1 MTDLELQ
8 ELRRAKWRLDGRPV
22 HTRED
27 ARSFLESVGFC
38 LMYPQKPPLLAPT
51 FVGAWVGADDRL
63 PSWQQVFADPRAQQA
78 TELMVRLLRERDA
91 YEANLF
97 GENNPF
103 LLAGSIFPYFYA
115 LVGERNPKQPPQSG
129 PRSKYSN
136 LACDTFAA
144 IQRGGPIS
152 KVKLQETLGGSISTP
167 ALDHALGELGV
178 KLRITRVDYNSSEG
192 SFWDVLYRWSP
203 DAVHEGME
211 LSVPTALSALLSKY
225 LDCVIAADQ
234 QDLESFFG
242 NFVSRSRIREA
253 VNALLSARELEFV
266 HVGNRS
272 LIQITPPKVEF
283 IKPEFVKTEFK
294 KREFKPANSERPQF
308 KRRDFKRPAF
318 EKPGFKRSEFKK
330 PELKKPELETPELK
344 KSELKEA
351 EFKKPGFKKTYSK
364 RTAFKKAGFQKPD
377 FKKTDSRKSEFRKPD
392 FKKARFRKEDPK
404 NSPSRSSGS
413 RPSRGRPGSP
423 KKA

>member
-8 ELRRAKWRLDGRPV
+8 DLRRAKWRLDGRPV
-22 HTRED
+22 HTIEE
-27 ARSFLESVGFC
+27 ARSFLESAGFC
-38 LMYPQKPPLLAPT
+38 LMYPQRPPLLAPT

-63 PSWQQVFADPRAQQA
+63 PPWQQVFADPRAQEA

-103 LLAGSIFPYFYA
+103 LIASSIFPYFYG
-115 LVGERNPKQPPQSG
+115 LVGERNPKQAPKAG
-129 PRSKYSN
+129 PRSEYSE

-167 ALDHALGELGV
+167 ALDRALAELGA
-178 KLRITRVDYNSSEG
+178 KLRITRVDYNSSDG

-211 LSVPTALSALLSKY
+211 LSVATALSALLSKY

-234 QDLESFFG
+234 QELESFFG
-242 NFVSRSRIREA
+242 NFVSRSRLREA

-266 HVGNRS
+266 HVGSRS

-283 IKPEFVKTEFK
+283 VKPEFVKPEFK
-294 KREFKPANSERPQF
+294 KLEFKPTSF
-308 KRRDFKRPAF
+308 K
-318 EKPGFKRSEFKK
+318 G
-330 PELKKPELETPELK
+330 PELKKPEFERPKFK
-344 KSELKEA
+344 KP
-351 EFKKPGFKKTYSK
+351 EFKKAESRKTGFKKSN
-364 RTAFKKAGFQKPD
+364 FEKADGG
-377 FKKTDSRKSEFRKPD
+377 KTSFNKGGFRKDNP
-392 FKKARFRKEDPK
+392 KRSSSRQSSARP
-404 NSPSRSSGS
+404 SGS
-413 RPSRGRPGSP
+413 RPSRGRPRSP